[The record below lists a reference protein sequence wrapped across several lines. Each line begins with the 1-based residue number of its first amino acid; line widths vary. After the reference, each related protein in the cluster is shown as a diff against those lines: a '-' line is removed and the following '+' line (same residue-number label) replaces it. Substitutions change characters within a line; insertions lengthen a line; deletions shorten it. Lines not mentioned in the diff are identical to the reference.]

1 MHNTSETH
9 MHANPATA
17 KTTAPANHARNT
29 LPCTG
34 GPDTGHFPLRLLQS
48 FDITMPDGREWRGSL
63 LTSQT
68 RSSGRRVQVH
78 EVTGRLLFDS
88 NDCFDQANAQNGLS
102 LWLEEQVKQTEPPR
116 KMQLADEERVG

>member
-1 MHNTSETH
+1 
-9 MHANPATA
+9 
-17 KTTAPANHARNT
+17 
-29 LPCTG
+29 
-34 GPDTGHFPLRLLQS
+34 
-48 FDITMPDGREWRGSL
+48 MPDGREWRGSL

-68 RSSGRRVQVH
+68 RGSGRRVQVH

-88 NDCFDQANAQNGLS
+88 KDCFDQANAQNGLS